1 MSGYL
6 SHSLSLALVLLY
18 KTLKNL
24 FIRTQHTTFPPPA
37 PPPPTPL
44 IFIHCRFKMDNFQG
58 NLSQNS
64 FGHSQQRNH
73 QPNHRVHQTYGAAPN
88 AASAMDPNA
97 ANRGY
102 YQGGVPM
109 YFPGP
114 SGFNNGLALQ
124 SGNAWNSSP
133 PSRSSQFVPIAP
145 RPPQNVQLSQT
156 YVHPDNRTWNGIP
169 MLEGRTSVLMQHL
182 IGMILFPTF

>member
-6 SHSLSLALVLLY
+6 PHSLSLTLVLLY

-73 QPNHRVHQTYGAAPN
+73 QPNHRVHQTYGAPPTLRAPWILTLQIV
-88 AASAMDPNA
+88 DTTKV
-97 ANRGY
+97 
-102 YQGGVPM
+102 VPPCTSLVLM
-109 YFPGP
+109 VSTTVLLCRVEIPGTLVHP
-114 SGFNNGLALQ
+114 LDLR
-124 SGNAWNSSP
+124 SS
-133 PSRSSQFVPIAP
+133 SRSRRDRRRMCSLLRRMSILTTALGMEY
-145 RPPQNVQLSQT
+145 RC
-156 YVHPDNRTWNGIP
+156 WKA
-169 MLEGRTSVLMQHL
+169 VLRC
-182 IGMILFPTF
+182 